1 MSQSAEKTAEKND
14 AEVIAPQIPAAQA
27 PGTVLIDACPRVLG
41 PYASWGKRTF
51 DLFVAVG
58 VSIVLAPIALFV
70 AIAIY
75 AGNRKAPVL
84 YRQVRVGQWG
94 KPFMM
99 YKFRTMTPDRRGD
112 YLGEDGFGGSD
123 RRLTHKTENDPRHTR
138 LGRFLRKTSLD
149 ELPQLFNVLNGTMS
163 LVGPRPEILSIAEK
177 FEIRNHARH
186 LVRPGITGLWQIS
199 ELRSQ
204 LLHENVHID
213 LDYVKKV
220 TLLQDIKILVGTVG
234 AVLGSRGK

>member
-1 MSQSAEKTAEKND
+1 MSQTAKQVIIEQQPTAE
-14 AEVIAPQIPAAQA
+14 I

-41 PYASWGKRTF
+41 PYASWGKRAF
-51 DLFVAVG
+51 DLVVAVG
-58 VSIVLAPIALFV
+58 VSLAFAPIGIIV
-70 AIAIY
+70 AAAIY
-75 AGNRKAPVL
+75 FSNRSAPIL

-99 YKFRTMTPDRRGD
+99 YKFRTMNPDRRGD
-112 YLGEDGFGGSD
+112 YLGSDGFDGSD
-123 RRLTHKTENDPRHTR
+123 RRLTHKTEHDPRHTK
-138 LGRFLRKTSLD
+138 LGRILRKTSLD

-177 FEIRNHARH
+177 YEIRNHARH
-186 LVRPGITGLWQIS
+186 MVRPGITGLWQIS
-199 ELRSQ
+199 EYRSE

-213 LDYVKKV
+213 LDYIKKV
-220 TLLQDIKILVGTVG
+220 TLVQDFKILLGTVG

>member
-1 MSQSAEKTAEKND
+1 MSQSAKRK
-14 AEVIAPQIPAAQA
+14 EVEVPQQPTTGA

-41 PYASWGKRTF
+41 PYAVWGKRAF
-51 DLFVAVG
+51 DLLVAIGLSV
-58 VSIVLAPIALFV
+58 VLAPIMLITAT
-70 AIAIY
+70 AIY
-75 AGNRKAPVL
+75 ASNRSAPIL

-99 YKFRTMTPDRRGD
+99 YKFRTMNPDRRGD
-112 YLGEDGFGGSD
+112 YLGDEGFSESD

-138 LGRFLRKTSLD
+138 LGRILRKTSLD
-149 ELPQLFNVLNGTMS
+149 ELPQLLNVLNGSMS

-177 FEIRNHARH
+177 YEIRNHARH
-186 LVRPGITGLWQIS
+186 MVRPGITGLWQIS

-213 LDYVKKV
+213 LDYVRKV
-220 TLLQDIKILVGTVG
+220 TLVEDFRILLGTVG

>member
-1 MSQSAEKTAEKND
+1 MSQSAKKDD
-14 AEVIAPQIPAAQA
+14 AKVIVPQQPSIKGA
-27 PGTVLIDACPRVLG
+27 VLIEACPRVLG
-41 PYASWGKRTF
+41 PYATWGKRAF
-51 DLFVAVG
+51 DLFVAVC
-58 VSIVLAPIALFV
+58 VSLVLAPVALAV
-70 AIAIY
+70 AVVIY
-75 AGNRKAPVL
+75 LSNRKAPVL
-84 YRQVRVGQWG
+84 YRQERVGQWG

-123 RRLTHKTENDPRHTR
+123 RRMTHKTENDPRHTR